1 MDELDVAIEE
11 AHKDYERRKNEI
23 LTKLECIKTSGL
35 ISNNIMQRWI
45 QQAIE
50 FIKEKEI

>member
-1 MDELDVAIEE
+1 MDDLDVAIEE
-11 AHKDYERRKNEI
+11 AHKDYEHRKNEI

-35 ISNNIMQRWI
+35 ISNKIMNKWI
-45 QQAIE
+45 KQAIE